1 MVPDMQKR
9 DVWVTGVGL
18 VSSIARN
25 ADDHWN
31 RLQSPVSPT
40 VVELRKTGC
49 TVHPLLAMDY
59 AAEIPDPMS
68 RKRMGPL
75 QALGVYTAG
84 QALKSAALKDQP
96 DILANAAVIV
106 CGAGGERDIAL
117 DEAVFSE
124 PRTFSSTAA
133 LNQKLMA
140 RMRPS
145 LFLSQLPNLLAGNIS
160 ILFGITGG
168 SRTTMGDELAGVTAF
183 KIGFDLTA
191 DGIYDVVLVGGAF
204 NAERLDLLL
213 LYGFGQ
219 YLWRQDYQPVGARTE
234 FASGC
239 ILGTMSAF
247 LVLEEAQHA
256 LARGAVPW
264 CRVSGVAHRH
274 SRRSKSD
281 VAEAI
286 RQLWDGLA
294 PAQHGFRT
302 GIISGAT
309 GVAPATA
316 EELAELSSLA
326 CEFGGTHIRSSGSVF
341 GHGMEASFP
350 FNLGLAALALRNG
363 RVYPPLPGD
372 SVADHGTD
380 MISRM
385 FVTSVGHW
393 RGEAAALLS
402 AVE

>member
-1 MVPDMQKR
+1 MIPDRQKR

-49 TVHPLLAMDY
+49 AVHPLLAMDY
-59 AAEIPDPMS
+59 STEIPDPMS
-68 RKRMGPL
+68 RKRMGSL
-75 QALGVYTAG
+75 QALGVFTAG

-96 DILANAAVIV
+96 EILANAAVIV
-106 CGAGGERDIAL
+106 GGAGGERDIAL
-117 DEAVFSE
+117 DEAIFNE
-124 PRTFSSTAA
+124 PHAFSSTAA

-168 SRTTMGDELAGVTAF
+168 SRTTMGAELAGVTAF

-191 DGIYDVVLVGGAF
+191 DGTYDVVLVGGAF
-204 NAERLDLLL
+204 NAERLDLLMI
-213 LYGFGQ
+213 YSFGQ
-219 YLWRQDYQPVGARTE
+219 YLWRQEYQPVGARSGYTG
-234 FASGC
+234 GC

-264 CRVSGVAHRH
+264 CRVSGVAHRQ

-286 RQLWDGLA
+286 KRFWDILA
-294 PAQHGFRT
+294 PAQQGVRT

-309 GVAPATA
+309 GVAPATE
-316 EELAELSSLA
+316 EELTELSSLA
-326 CEFGGTHIRSSGSVF
+326 REIGGAHIRSSGSVF

-363 RVYPPLPGD
+363 QIYPPFQGD
-372 SVADHGTD
+372 SVADYGTG
-380 MISRM
+380 MIRRM
-385 FVTSVGHW
+385 FVTSVGYW